1 MRKIMLLMHVS
12 LDGFV
17 CGLNGEM
24 DWIKLSDDLW
34 DHVKSITDRADT
46 VLYGAVTYKMM
57 ESYWPTAAQQPN
69 ATKHDIDHAN
79 WANNTQKIVFSK
91 QDIAISWQHTTVI

>member
-1 MRKIMLLMHVS
+1 MHVS

-17 CGLNGEM
+17 CGPNGEM

-46 VLYGAVTYKMM
+46 ALFGAVTYKMM
-57 ESYWPTAAQQPN
+57 EGYWPTAAQQPN
-69 ATKHDIDHAN
+69 ATKHDIDHSN
-79 WANNTQKIVFSK
+79 WVNNIQKVVFSTE
-91 QDIAISWQHTTVI
+91 DISTSW